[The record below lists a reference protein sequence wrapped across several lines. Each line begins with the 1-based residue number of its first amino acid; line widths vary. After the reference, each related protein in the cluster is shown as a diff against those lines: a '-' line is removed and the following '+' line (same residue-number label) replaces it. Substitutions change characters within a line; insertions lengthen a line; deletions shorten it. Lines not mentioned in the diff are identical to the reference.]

1 MRIRVFLPKLKECDE
16 ELFQETRKILGL
28 MDDVDSVISGLRSL
42 SGMGAVIGVIQRSKD
57 KMQEQFTSMIMMEQG
72 LEQIQMLLMDEENRM
87 IDRAEQ
93 PTGIAITQAG
103 NIGYYSGVRS
113 MKNYHPMKNAADA
126 YAKKQGINWKLV

>member
-28 MDDVDSVISGLRSL
+28 MDDVDSVISGLSSL

-57 KMQEQFTSMIMMEQG
+57 KMQEQFTSMMMMEQG

-93 PTGIAITQAG
+93 STGIAITQAG
-103 NIGYYSGVRS
+103 NISYYSGVRS
-113 MKNYHPMKNAADA
+113 MKNAADA
-126 YAKKQGINWKLV
+126 YAKKQGINWKSV